1 MIVRVFFLIFLGGL
15 EAAWTSAGAD
25 ETVTALDV
33 ERSAG
38 FEATEES
45 VEPPV
50 ESREIFAPLSPIVV
64 EAESVKLP
72 ADQEIE

>member
-1 MIVRVFFLIFLGGL
+1 MIVRVFFLIFLGVL
-15 EAAWTSAGAD
+15 EVAWTSAEAS
-25 ETVTALDV
+25 EAVTAVDV

-50 ESREIFAPLSPIVV
+50 ESQEIFAPLSPIVV
-64 EAESVKLP
+64 EVESVKLP
-72 ADQEIE
+72 VDQAID